1 MTRVVLQ
8 PAGGRESRKHF
19 ADTIQ
24 RPVPF
29 DRLRRFLP
37 ELEMAALRDGY
48 EGESVPAW
56 GITPRAGRPRATV
69 RHV

>member
-29 DRLRRFLP
+29 ESAQTVPPRTG
-37 ELEMAALRDGY
+37 DG
-48 EGESVPAW
+48 GAP
-56 GITPRAGRPRATV
+56 
-69 RHV
+69 